1 MSYNIIG
8 PLPNKSV
15 APNEKVEKSSADLD
29 EIEEPVVRIRQNY
42 LDDEKKGEY
51 QEISLL
57 REICRSKGLV

>member
-42 LDDEKKGEY
+42 LDDEKKENTMKY
-51 QEISLL
+51 
-57 REICRSKGLV
+57 RF